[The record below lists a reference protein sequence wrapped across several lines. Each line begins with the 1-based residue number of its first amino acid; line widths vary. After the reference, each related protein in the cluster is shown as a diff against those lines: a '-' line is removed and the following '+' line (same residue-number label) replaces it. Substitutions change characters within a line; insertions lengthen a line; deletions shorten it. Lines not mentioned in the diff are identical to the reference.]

1 MNFPI
6 TNTRVAGLEK
16 VFDLEDSNQRKEYFQ
31 AKIGNEIKKLQEYLK
46 EGKSFI
52 AFLIGKKNSGKGT
65 YSKAFI
71 ELMGPG
77 ANVGH
82 LSVGDI
88 VRDIHAKIEKGDEK
102 AGEKADEK
110 AELMD
115 FLRKNY
121 RGFHNMEEIE
131 GLITGRSQTTLIPSE
146 LIVALI
152 RYEISK
158 RPRQALFIDGFPRA
172 HDQIGYSMY
181 LKLLVGYEGEP
192 DFFVFIDLP
201 NTVIDERIKYRV
213 VCPVCKTP
221 RNLKLLATKD
231 VGYDKEQEKFYLMCD
246 NPACQGAR
254 MQAKEGDEL
263 GIEPIRA
270 RLEVD
275 DQIFKR
281 LLELAGAPKIY
292 LRNALPVSEKDKVDE
307 YELTP
312 EYKYEYHADTGAVET
327 KKDPWVIGDDQGV
340 PSYSLLPPAVV
351 VSLVRQMVQV
361 LGL

>member
-1 MNFPI
+1 MDFPI
-6 TNTRVAGLEK
+6 TNTKVPNLER
-16 VFDLEDSNQRKEYFQ
+16 VFDLEDPAQRKEYFQ
-31 AKIGNEIKKLQEYLK
+31 AKAGDEIKKLQEYLK
-46 EGKSFI
+46 QGKAFI

-65 YSKAFI
+65 YSKMFM
-71 ELMGPG
+71 ELMGPQ
-77 ANVGH
+77 AAVGH

-88 VRDIHAKIEKGDEK
+88 VRDLHAKIDKGEDK
-102 AGEKADEK
+102 SD
-110 AELMD
+110 LMD
-115 FLRKNY
+115 FLQKNY
-121 RGFHNMEEIE
+121 RGFNGIEEIE
-131 GLITGRSQTTLIPSE
+131 NLITGRSQANLISSE
-146 LIVALI
+146 LIVALV

-172 HDQIGYSMY
+172 HDQISYAMF
-181 LKLLVGYEGEP
+181 LKDLVGYEGEP

-231 VGYDKEQEKFYLMCD
+231 VGYDKASGKFYLKCD
-246 NPACQGAR
+246 NQACKGAR
-254 MQAKEGDEL
+254 MEGKQGDEL

-281 LLELAGAPKIY
+281 LLEVSGVQKIY
-292 LRNALPVSEKDKVDE
+292 LRNAIPVSEKDKLDE

-312 EYKYEYHADTGAVET
+312 EYEYEYDPESGSVET
-327 KKDPWVIGDDQGV
+327 KKKLWLVNDDNGI
-340 PSYSLLPPAVV
+340 PSFSLLPPAVV
-351 VSLVRQMVQV
+351 ISLIRQVTKA